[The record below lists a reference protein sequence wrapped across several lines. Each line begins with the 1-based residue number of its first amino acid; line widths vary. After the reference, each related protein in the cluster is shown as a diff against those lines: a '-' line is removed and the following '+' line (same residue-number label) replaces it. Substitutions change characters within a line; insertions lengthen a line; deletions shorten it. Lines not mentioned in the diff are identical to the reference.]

1 MEDIIMKVEFGEC
14 VSFIFR
20 DVEVFDIIKDA
31 KNNLTFVFTNED
43 DATVIEEE
51 INSKCKGGYVANRTG
66 VCLSTNIE
74 PHNTRYYS
82 EPKVL
87 TFNLRLL

>member
-1 MEDIIMKVEFGEC
+1 MKVEFGKC

-31 KNNLTFVFTNED
+31 RENLTFVFTNED
-43 DATVIEEE
+43 DAKIVEEE
-51 INSKCKGGYVANRTG
+51 INSKCEGGYVANRTG
-66 VCLSTNIE
+66 VALSTNINL
-74 PHNTRYYS
+74 HNTKYYR